1 MMRAWLLGTTALL
14 PAAGALGQP
23 VAPNTLPTGGRVS
36 AGSAAISQS
45 GTAMQ
50 VTQTTDRAAIN
61 WHGFS
66 VGADASVNFQQP
78 SAGSWTLNRVV
89 GPDPSVI
96 AGSITANGGVA
107 IVNQSGMVFAQGA
120 QVNVGS
126 LIASAAN
133 ITDANFMAGKMVF
146 DGAPNEG
153 AKVENHGDITVA
165 DRGLAALVGP
175 RVGNS
180 GTIRARLGRVAL
192 QGAETYSLD
201 LAGDGLLSIDVT
213 QAVRTAADGATAL
226 VTNSGLIDASG
237 GSVLISAHAASAL
250 VEDLVRN
257 TGQVHADTTAGRSG
271 QVALRAEGGGVRV
284 DGTVTARGGA
294 TERGGRI
301 EARGSTATT
310 VGATASISASGGT
323 GGGTVLVG
331 TSGVGRNQAMS
342 ARTTVERGARLRA
355 NARTRGNGGTIAVNS
370 SQRTMA
376 KGDLAA
382 RGGAEGG
389 DGGLVELS
397 GQGKLEIAA
406 RVDVAAPVGRNGTL
420 LLDPRNIRVVSD
432 ADMPADQAAAIVAAG
447 EGSDVEPAPGALV
460 VAGTLAEDPG
470 SVLFV
475 SAGSINALA
484 AGTVTLQASEAISI
498 QAAVVRAGDTLN
510 LFADGAI
517 TQSATGTIT
526 ADRLVIRGF
535 DGGGT
540 AAGSAS
546 LNLANSIGTL
556 DAMVSGGLG
565 FSNSGALTVARAAG
579 ATVALTA
586 GGSGPMALTGAVG
599 GEGAMVGLT
608 SGGDLT
614 QTADGIITA
623 ATLTANALGGVI
635 HLAEANVVSAFN
647 VPASVPGA
655 ITFVSTAD
663 LTAGRM
669 RSTGTVSL
677 TGRSLTLGA
686 VDGFSTIAANTLI
699 LNATGGGISQA
710 AGFSILDSATSG
722 PVALTAS
729 ATATDPASAGI
740 SLLGTGNL
748 IGTLDAT
755 ADGALSVMSG
765 TGMQVTRA
773 AGASVA
779 LTVGGA
785 GTLGVRASAEEGRGI
800 AAAGAVSLEADA
812 LVIGAVTGT
821 NGEAAVRSTG
831 GTGTISLRTDA
842 LDWAGRLDATAT
854 GTVEIGPRTAGR
866 AVEIGSLEAAAG
878 ALSLDPAGFT
888 DAGLLAGTIRVGET
902 TIGTAVRGGT
912 LAVTSALQPGAAAA
926 AGALE
931 LVAGTDLDLRAATGR
946 DDLALVLRAGGA
958 ITQTAAGV
966 LAGNAL
972 RIRGLDGVAGAGS
985 VALATAD
992 NLATGLDAIATGGL
1006 AYRHAGAL
1014 VVERATITGT
1024 GQSLLLESGGDL
1036 VLAGALGGS
1045 GNTVTLH
1052 TDGAVSQDPGG
1063 TITATTLTVR
1073 DLAGGA
1079 TNIGTVTLD
1088 QPGNS
1093 VATLDA
1099 AAGAGLSFDNGAG
1112 NLSVERATAAGG
1124 TVALTTIGALSL
1136 AGSIGGTATTDVA
1149 LSADS
1154 GVSQPGGTVAAGLL
1168 TIRGASAALGQENL
1182 AGTLDA
1188 IATGDIGF
1196 TNGSTALA
1204 VAQARST
1211 GTGAAIGITAGGALT
1226 LTGAVGG
1233 ADAAVVLAAAGGI
1246 GQTVEG
1252 TITAATLGATAAGGA
1267 VALTAAANGVRS
1279 VVAQASGT
1287 GNGVALAT
1295 GTALAVGVGGITAG
1309 TGAAIGLTGS
1319 SIALDGALGF
1329 AAADAANAVALTATA
1344 GGISQGAGGAIVTG
1358 ALALDAATGID
1369 LTTAGGNA
1377 FASLGAVSA
1386 GGSIRAASSTAFATA
1401 PGGIT
1406 AAAGNS
1412 IGLSAPGLSIGH
1424 AVGFDAA
1431 DPANVIVLRADALSA
1446 TAAIDAGAT
1455 GLVTIRPAGAAQ
1467 VEMAAATAA
1476 GALHL
1481 SAETL
1486 GNVFAD
1492 RLVIAA
1498 GGIAV
1503 NGVADFTGKVRTLE
1517 LTAAG
1522 DITQDA
1528 GGALAAGRL
1537 AASAATGG
1545 IALGAT
1551 ANAIGE
1557 ITGTT
1562 ADAAVGLSAAGS
1574 ITLTTGGAL
1583 SVAADVVAGGGQAIA
1598 LTADALPTTAA
1609 LRLAA
1614 DDAANRIRLTADAM
1628 IFGAPVTAGMGRVA
1642 LRPRAADASVEMGGA
1657 TVAGA
1662 LALSA
1667 ASLAEIAAGRLDI
1680 TATGTG
1686 GIVIS
1691 GEAAFRDAAIDAGSA
1706 IGGARVGTLALDAAN
1721 IADTAAGALNI
1732 GSLQAMAAG
1741 DIAIGNGAH
1750 AVDALVAQASG
1761 VIRFSGTRDLAVT
1774 AGAAAGARAATV
1786 LLAAPSVTLAGDVRG
1801 ATVELAAT
1809 AAGGG
1814 IDQAGGT
1821 VLDAG
1826 RLLLATNGGD
1836 ATLANAGNLVD
1847 WLASANLVQAAPD
1860 PAIAGTLRLVSASD
1874 LGLGRDA
1881 GAGIVA
1887 GSIDITVG
1895 DPARGI
1901 IARDAANEMVLRAI
1915 GSGGGAGSL
1924 TLTADSMALAPSGA
1938 GAIGNTRLEAG
1949 GGGLVTIRPLT
1960 TAHGIQAGG
1969 AAPGT
1974 ALLLATDALGATQAG
1989 RLVLGRATGGAIDIA
2004 GAMDLPGVATLELL
2018 SAAGI
2023 TQRGGATLGVA
2034 GLSATAGG
2042 DILLDQANAIGTII
2056 ASTADAARGLT
2067 AGGDIHLRS
2076 TGPLLTVAQA
2086 MTAGAGRTIT
2096 LRVQDLAITD
2106 AVRAPGG
2113 VIEIL
2118 PDSPGRGVALGGAV
2132 AGTLSLDQAELR
2144 LLGGSGGGGLDS
2156 GAATLL
2162 RIGSADTGDIG
2173 IAGTVDLQGAVAR
2186 FQALELLSGGNLDGS
2201 GGAISVPA
2209 LRATVAGEV
2218 VLDNAGNDFLVN
2230 AVTTTGTG
2238 RGVTIRQAGDL
2249 RLANAVAAVGG
2260 LDAAGGV
2267 TAPGGTVRLIAGGGI
2282 IQDSGALISAGTL
2295 RLEAGAAVT
2304 LGEANRFATLAGA
2317 SVTGGTASLIRGTG
2331 YTVAAPVEVAGA
2343 LELIADTSLG
2353 ITGSIATTGRLDL
2366 LAGSGGL
2373 TLDGAVLSAGAGLL
2387 ARAGADIAVT
2397 AGSMTAGTGITLS
2410 AAQDGTPGNPGTIS
2424 LAGTALA
2431 AGTGVSLAAGRGI
2444 GIANAT
2450 IAAGSGALEATTAT
2464 GAISIADTTATMAAA
2479 ALTASAGA
2487 ISIGASTVTV
2497 DGTAR
2502 LVAATGIGISGTTLE
2517 ATAGALDAGTAA
2529 GGIAITGS
2537 TVTAAA
2543 IGLTADSGAV
2553 SITGSSLTAAS
2564 GMALAAGASIGIDNS
2579 TLLAGVTASLVAD
2592 TGIAVMDAS
2601 LRTTTGTAQAR
2612 ATSGD
2617 ISLDGATVAAG
2628 GGLDLAADAG
2638 AVIIQSSVVT
2648 AGTAAR
2654 LAAGTRI
2661 GIAASTVGAVTGAL
2675 EATAA
2680 AGDIA
2685 LADVTLASGTTLDLA
2700 ASGDGI
2706 TIRFA
2711 DAAIGTLAT
2720 LTAASGIDLA
2730 ASTVGTG
2737 GLVAASTAG
2746 DITING
2752 TVVTAAGDVAVT
2764 AATGGIAMD
2773 RTDVT
2778 AGGGARLAAGT
2789 GLHMANASLD
2799 AAGAVAL
2806 TASAGRIATRT
2817 SQVTAGT
2824 TAMLTA
2830 ASGIGIDAS
2839 TVAAGTGA
2847 LQATTATGAIGITDA
2862 AALRAATTI
2871 GLAATTGSI
2880 GIDASEV
2887 IAGTA
2892 ATFTAG
2898 AGIGIAGSVIR
2909 VNADGFQAS
2918 TASGDLAVTGG
2929 LLDAAAAIGL
2939 NAGAGT
2945 IGISGATLVTQ
2956 TDLGLS
2962 AGAIAI
2968 DSSLVT
2974 ARGTAT
2980 LAGASGIGITNS
2992 AVRTINSALEASTT
3006 TGDIAIADAT
3016 LAAAT
3021 DVALVAGGAITLARV
3036 TLSAGRAGLVS
3047 ARSDLILA
3055 DTAVTT
3061 RTGLTLG
3068 ASHDL
3073 TVRGATLAAATGP
3086 LEAGTTTGRISM
3098 ADTVATAGGAVT
3110 LLGGGGLGL
3119 ATSGIGAGAGLVAIA
3134 RLGDVTLADSTLTA
3148 AGALAVTAAS
3158 GAVTQTRG
3166 SIIGGGDISLR
3177 GGTDVT
3183 LTDADSGS
3191 QPVLRSTAGAV
3202 LVQADAGQ
3210 VAFRNAA
3217 VTAATSLGILA
3228 GADVA
3233 LADGS
3238 LTATG
3243 RLGIGARDGALD
3255 VTRGLLLSTAGD
3267 LDLTAGGEG
3276 AITASTLRADAA
3288 AGGVRVVVGGS
3299 LRLTGMVVDAAVADF
3314 GAGRLNPASAAA
3326 YGATDGRGML
3336 TNDGIAASIGT
3347 GILFAAPGGIS
3358 DLGPTIVTPRGT
3370 LLPAVLYDT
3379 RTGPDRNPLT
3389 LVQPDTAGLPAAQ
3402 QPTQVR
3408 GAPGSQSPGT
3418 FGAADLA
3425 TAAGRVAMDVDAGS
3439 SGVFLLVDGG
3449 DIEGNI
3455 IAGRLG
3461 VHGAGGAM
3469 SIFGALGGFSGA
3481 EAARFADIT
3490 RPIDPGRLQRYRI
3503 NGCVVGSI
3511 NCVVPPSIQIIP
3523 PRTTDRA
3530 PFTIENSRINTSDV
3544 LIPNIAEEDD
3554 DE

>member
-1 MMRAWLLGTTALL
+1 MRAWLLGTTALL
-14 PAAGALGQP
+14 PAAGALGQT

-61 WHGFS
+61 WQGFS
-66 VGADASVNFQQP
+66 VGAGASVNFQQP
-78 SAGSWTLNRVV
+78 SAASWTLNRVV

-213 QAVRTAADGATAL
+213 QAVRTTADGATAL
-226 VTNSGLIDASG
+226 VTNSGSIDASG

-257 TGQVHADTTAGRSG
+257 TGQVRADTTAGRTG
-271 QVALRAEGGGVRV
+271 QVALRADGGGVRV

-294 TERGGRI
+294 TERGGHI

-310 VGATASISASGGT
+310 VGATAEISASGGT

-331 TSGVGRNQAMS
+331 TSGIGRNQAMS

-370 SQRTMA
+370 SQRTVA

-397 GQGKLEIAA
+397 GRGKLEIAA
-406 RVDVAAPVGRNGTL
+406 RVDVAAPAGRNGTL
-420 LLDPRNIRVVSD
+420 LLDPQNIRVVAD

-447 EGSDVEPAPGALV
+447 EGSEVEPAPGALV
-460 VAGTLAEDPG
+460 VAGTLADDPG

-484 AGTVTLQASEAISI
+484 AGTVTLQASEGISI
-498 QAAVVRAGDTLN
+498 QAVVVRAGDTLN

-517 TQSATGTIT
+517 SQSATGTIT

-586 GGSGPMALTGAVG
+586 GGGGAMALTGAVG
-599 GEGAMVGLT
+599 GEGAIVGLT
-608 SGGDLT
+608 SGGNLT

-623 ATLTANALGGVI
+623 ATLTANALGGSI
-635 HLAEANVVSAFN
+635 TLGEANVVSAFN

-686 VDGFSTIAANTLI
+686 VDGFSTIAADTLI
-699 LNATGGGISQA
+699 LDATGGGISQT

-722 PVALTAS
+722 PVTLIAR
-729 ATATDPASAGI
+729 ATATDPAEASI
-740 SLLGTGNL
+740 ILLGTGNL
-748 IGTLDAT
+748 IVTLDAT
-755 ADGALSVMSG
+755 AEGALSVVSG

-785 GTLGVRASAEEGRGI
+785 GTLTVRASADEGRGI
-800 AAAGAVSLEADA
+800 AAAGAVSIEADA

-842 LDWAGRLDATAT
+842 LDWAGKLDATAA

-878 ALSLDPAGFT
+878 TLLLDPTGFT

-902 TIGTAVRGGT
+902 TIGSAVRGGT

-931 LVAGTDLDLRAATGR
+931 LVAGTDLELRAATGR

-992 NLATGLDAIATGGL
+992 NLAAGLDGIATGGL

-1024 GQSLLLESGGDL
+1024 GQSLLLESSGDL

-1052 TDGAVSQDPGG
+1052 TDGAASQNPGSA
-1063 TITATTLTVR
+1063 ITATTLTVR

-1099 AAGAGLSFDNGAG
+1099 AAGAGLSFDNGATD
-1112 NLSVERATAAGG
+1112 LSVGRATAAAGG
-1124 TVALTTIGALSL
+1124 TVALTTTGALSL
-1136 AGSIGGTATTDVA
+1136 AGSIGGTATTDVS
-1149 LSADS
+1149 LSADG
-1154 GVSQPGGTVAAGLL
+1154 GVSQPGGTVTAGQL
-1168 TIRGASAALGQENL
+1168 TIRGASAALGQDNL
-1182 AGTLDA
+1182 VGTLDA
-1188 IATGDIGF
+1188 VATGDIGF
-1196 TNGSTALA
+1196 TNGSAALA

-1211 GTGAAIGITAGGALT
+1211 GTGAAIGITTGGALT
-1226 LTGAVGG
+1226 LTGVVGG
-1233 ADAAVVLAAAGGI
+1233 TDAAVVLAAAGSI
-1246 GQTVEG
+1246 GQTADG
-1252 TITAATLGATAAGGA
+1252 IITAATLDATATGGA
-1267 VALTAAANGVRS
+1267 VALTAAANAVRS
-1279 VVAQASGT
+1279 VVAQASGA

-1295 GTALAVGVGGITAG
+1295 GTALAVGASGITAG

-1319 SIALDGALGF
+1319 SIALDGVLGF
-1329 AAADAANAVALTATA
+1329 AAADAANTVALTATA
-1344 GGISQGAGGAIVTG
+1344 GGITQGAGGAIATS
-1358 ALALDAATGID
+1358 ALALDAATSID
-1369 LTTAGGNA
+1369 LTTASGNA
-1377 FASLGAVSA
+1377 FASLTATSA
-1386 GGSIRAASSTAFATA
+1386 GGSILAASSTAFATA

-1406 AAAGNS
+1406 AAAGSS

-1424 AVGFDAA
+1424 AVGFAAA
-1431 DPANVIVLRADALSA
+1431 DPANVIALRADALSA

-1455 GLVTIRPAGAAQ
+1455 GLVTIRPASAGQ
-1467 VEMAAATAA
+1467 VEVAAATAA

-1481 SAETL
+1481 SAATL

-1503 NGVADFTGKVRTLE
+1503 TGAADFTGKVGTLE

-1522 DITQDA
+1522 DITQGA
-1528 GGALAAGRL
+1528 GGALAVGRL

-1551 ANAIGE
+1551 VNAIGE

-1562 ADAAVGLSAAGS
+1562 ADAAVGLSAAGD

-1583 SVAADVVAGGGQAIA
+1583 SVAADVVAGGGQTIA
-1598 LTADALPTTAA
+1598 LTADALATTAA

-1614 DDAANRIRLTADAM
+1614 EDAANRIRLTADAM
-1628 IFGAPVTAGMGRVA
+1628 TFAAPVTAGIGRVA
-1642 LRPRAADASVEMGGA
+1642 LRPRTADASVELGGA

-1667 ASLAEIAAGRLDI
+1667 ASLAEITASQLDI
-1680 TATGTG
+1680 MATGTG

-1691 GEAAFRDAAIDAGSA
+1691 GEAAFRDGAVDAGSS
-1706 IGGARVGTLALDAAN
+1706 IGGVRVGTLALDAAN

-1732 GSLQAMAAG
+1732 GGLQATAAG
-1741 DIAIGNGAH
+1741 SIAIGNGAH
-1750 AVDALVAQASG
+1750 AVDALVAQAPG

-1774 AGAAAGARAATV
+1774 ADAPAGARAGTV

-1801 ATVELAAT
+1801 TTVGLVAT
-1809 AAGGG
+1809 APGGG
-1814 IDQAGGT
+1814 IAQAGGT

-1826 RLLLATNGGD
+1826 RLLLATNGGN

-1847 WLASANLVQAAPD
+1847 WLAAANLVQAAPD

-1874 LGLGRDA
+1874 LGLGRDG

-1887 GSIDITVG
+1887 GSIDITVS

-1901 IARDAANEMVLRAI
+1901 IARDAANEVVLRAI

-1969 AAPGT
+1969 TAPGT
-1974 ALLLATDALGATQAG
+1974 ALLLAPDALGATLAG
-1989 RLVLGRATGGAIDIA
+1989 RLVLGRASGGAIDLA
-2004 GAMDLPGVATLELL
+2004 GAMDLPGVTVLELL

-2023 TQRGGATLGVA
+2023 TQRGGATLDVA
-2034 GLSATAGG
+2034 GLTATAGG
-2042 DILLDQANAIGTII
+2042 DILLDQANAIGTIT

-2086 MTAGAGRTIT
+2086 MTAGTGRTIT
-2096 LRVQDLAITD
+2096 LRVQDLAIAG

-2113 VIEIL
+2113 IIEIL
-2118 PDSPGRGVALGGAV
+2118 PDSPGRGITLGGAV
-2132 AGTLSLDQAELR
+2132 ADTLSLDQAELR

-2173 IAGTVDLQGAVAR
+2173 IAGAVDLQGAVAR

-2209 LRATVAGEV
+2209 LRAKVAGEV

-2230 AVTTTGTG
+2230 AVTTTGTD

-2249 RLANAVAAVGG
+2249 RLASAVAAVGG

-2267 TAPGGTVRLIAGGGI
+2267 TAPDGTVRLIAGGGI
-2282 IQDSGALISAGTL
+2282 TQDSGALISANTL

-2317 SVTGGTASLIRGTG
+2317 SVTGGPASLIRGTG
-2331 YTVAAPVEVAGA
+2331 YTVAGPVEVAGA
-2343 LELIADTSLG
+2343 LELVADTSLG

-2366 LAGSGGL
+2366 LAGSGDL
-2373 TLDGAVLSAGAGLL
+2373 TLDGAVLDAGAGLL

-2410 AAQDGTPGNPGTIS
+2410 AAQDGTPGNAGTIS
-2424 LAGTALA
+2424 LVGTALT
-2431 AGTGVSLAAGRGI
+2431 AGTGLSLAAGGGI
-2444 GIANAT
+2444 GIA
-2450 IAAGSGALEATTAT
+2450 
-2464 GAISIADTTATMAAA
+2464 
-2479 ALTASAGA
+2479 
-2487 ISIGASTVTV
+2487 
-2497 DGTAR
+2497 
-2502 LVAATGIGISGTTLE
+2502 GTTLE

-2529 GGIAITGS
+2529 GGIAITAS
-2537 TVTAAA
+2537 T
-2543 IGLTADSGAV
+2543 
-2553 SITGSSLTAAS
+2553 LTAA
-2564 GMALAAGASIGIDNS
+2564 
-2579 TLLAGVTASLVAD
+2579 
-2592 TGIAVMDAS
+2592 
-2601 LRTTTGTAQAR
+2601 
-2612 ATSGD
+2612 
-2617 ISLDGATVAAG
+2617 
-2628 GGLDLAADAG
+2628 
-2638 AVIIQSSVVT
+2638 
-2648 AGTAAR
+2648 
-2654 LAAGTRI
+2654 
-2661 GIAASTVGAVTGAL
+2661 
-2675 EATAA
+2675 
-2680 AGDIA
+2680 
-2685 LADVTLASGTTLDLA
+2685 TTLDLTA
-2700 ASGDGI
+2700 GAGGI
-2706 TIRFA
+2706 TMQSA
-2711 DAAIGTLAT
+2711 DLAIGSLAT

-2730 ASTVGTG
+2730 ASTIGTG
-2737 GLVAASTAG
+2737 GLVATSTAG
-2746 DITING
+2746 DITLNG
-2752 TVVTAAGDVAVT
+2752 TVVT
-2764 AATGGIAMD
+2764 
-2773 RTDVT
+2773 
-2778 AGGGARLAAGT
+2778 
-2789 GLHMANASLD
+2789 

-2806 TASAGRIATRT
+2806 TASAGRIALQA
-2817 SQVTAGT
+2817 SEVTAGT

-2830 ASGIGIDAS
+2830 PSGIGIDAS

-2862 AALRAATTI
+2862 AALRAGTTI

-2880 GIDASEV
+2880 GIDVSEV

-2909 VNADGFQAS
+2909 ADGGGFQAS
-2918 TASGDLAVTGG
+2918 TASGDLAITGG
-2929 LLDAAAAIGL
+2929 VLDAAAAIGL

-2945 IGISGATLVTQ
+2945 IGIGGATVVTQ

-2992 AVRTINSALEASTT
+2992 AVRTIDGALEASTT

-3021 DVALVAGGAITLARV
+3021 DATLAAGGAITLARG

-3047 ARSDLILA
+3047 AGSDLILA
-3055 DTAVTT
+3055 DTAVTAG
-3061 RTGLTLG
+3061 TGLTLG
-3068 ASHDL
+3068 AGHDM
-3073 TVRGATLAAATGP
+3073 TVTGATLAAATGP
-3086 LEAGTTTGRISM
+3086 LDAGTTTGRISM
-3098 ADTVATAGGAVT
+3098 TDTVATAGGAVT
-3110 LLGGGGLGL
+3110 LLGGGGLSL
-3119 ATSGIGAGAGLVAIA
+3119 ATSGIGVGAELVATA

-3166 SIIGGGDISLR
+3166 GIIGGGDISLR

-3183 LTDADSGS
+3183 LTDAGSGS

-3210 VAFRNAA
+3210 VAFRN
-3217 VTAATSLGILA
+3217 TAATASTTLGILA
-3228 GADVA
+3228 GGAVT

-3238 LTATG
+3238 LTAAG
-3243 RLGIGARDGALD
+3243 RLGIAARGGALD
-3255 VTRGLLLSTAGD
+3255 ITRGLLLSTAGD

-3314 GAGRLNPASAAA
+3314 EAGRLNPVSTAA

-3336 TNDGIAASIGT
+3336 TNDGVAASIGT

-3389 LVQPDTAGLPAAQ
+3389 LVQPDTAGLPAAR

-3408 GAPGSQSPGT
+3408 GAPGSQSPGA
-3418 FGAADLA
+3418 FGAANLT

-3439 SGVFLLVDGG
+3439 SAVFLLVDGG

-3469 SIFGALGGFSGA
+3469 SIFGTLSGFSGA